1 MLNTMYLKV
10 MGFVRLLFVCSLRL
24 QMVLTAALA
33 TLGAAD
39 LDVRVVDEEG
49 KLVWARLEI
58 RGPDGKTYQPAF
70 ALRDRTSRAR
80 PEGRRWYLGSFVAKE
95 PTLIEAPAGD
105 YTIVVER
112 GPEYERFEETI
123 TLTDEQPVDLTV
135 NLNHWIDMNAL
146 GWYSADFHVHRPVED
161 VKKLALAEDLNLS
174 VVFTM
179 WNKRDLWEG
188 QPFPVNPVV
197 EVTPRHLLT
206 ILNAEDERGGGAWMM
221 HGLREKLNLAVDGR
235 WFPPGLD
242 FLYYAKRQRYYRLGF
257 PWIDVEKP
265 FWWEVPVV
273 MALSPPDS
281 FGVLHNHFNQ
291 YGIHDSEAWGKPR
304 DQERFPGAQ
313 GFVDSSLS
321 LYYRYLNLGM
331 DIPASA
337 GSATG
342 VLPNP
347 LGYNRVYVRPRE
359 AFSAKS
365 FYDGLRYGSSFVTN
379 GPMLFFDAIEAP
391 REVQMTLQVQS
402 REPIERVEIVANGRV
417 IKQFEVAPNQISY
430 STKLVMDSGVH
441 SWVAAR
447 CFVKSDDTIRLAHS
461 RPVFLV
467 DGFWDAREDAEYFA
481 AWMDELIAQTR
492 EDKDRFNS
500 EDERRAMLGIY
511 NDARQF
517 YLRKAR

>member
-1 MLNTMYLKV
+1 MYLNV

-58 RGPDGKTYQPAF
+58 RGPDGKTHQPAF

-80 PEGRRWYLGSFVAKE
+80 PEGHRWYLGSFVARE

-161 VKKLALAEDLNLS
+161 VKALALAEDLNLS

-188 QPFPVNPVV
+188 QPYPVNPVA

-242 FLYYAKRQRYYRLGF
+242 FLYYAKRQRYYRRGV

-304 DQERFPGAQ
+304 DQEKFPGAQ

-331 DIPASA
+331 DIPPSA

-347 LGYNRVYVRPRE
+347 LGYNRV
-359 AFSAKS
+359 
-365 FYDGLRYGSSFVTN
+365 
-379 GPMLFFDAIEAP
+379 
-391 REVQMTLQVQS
+391 
-402 REPIERVEIVANGRV
+402 
-417 IKQFEVAPNQISY
+417 
-430 STKLVMDSGVH
+430 
-441 SWVAAR
+441 
-447 CFVKSDDTIRLAHS
+447 
-461 RPVFLV
+461 
-467 DGFWDAREDAEYFA
+467 
-481 AWMDELIAQTR
+481 
-492 EDKDRFNS
+492 
-500 EDERRAMLGIY
+500 
-511 NDARQF
+511 
-517 YLRKAR
+517 

>member
-1 MLNTMYLKV
+1 MYLNL
-10 MGFVRLLFVCSLRL
+10 MGFVRLLTCLL
-24 QMVLTAALA
+24 AAVA
-33 TLGAAD
+33 TLAAAD
-39 LDVRVVDEEG
+39 LDARVVDEDG
-49 KLVWARLEI
+49 ILVWARLKI
-58 RGPDGKTYQPAF
+58 RGPDGRTYQPAF
-70 ALRDRTSRAR
+70 ALRDRTSSAR
-80 PEGRRWYLGSFVAKE
+80 PNGRRWYLGSFVAKE
-95 PTLIEAPAGD
+95 PSLLEVPAGD

-112 GPEYERFEETI
+112 GPEYERFEETVA
-123 TLTDEQPVDLTV
+123 LTDAQPVELTV
-135 NLNHWIDMNAL
+135 NLQKWIDMNAL
-146 GWYSADFHVHRPVED
+146 GWYSGDFHIHRTVED
-161 VKKLALAEDLNLS
+161 AKVLALAEDLNLS
-174 VVFTM
+174 VVVTM
-179 WNKRDLWEG
+179 WNKRDVWEDR
-188 QPFPVNPVV
+188 PYPANPVV

-242 FLYYAKRQRYYRLGF
+242 FLYYAKKQRYYRLGF

-291 YGIHDSEAWGKPR
+291 YGIHNSEAWGKPR
-304 DQERFPGAQ
+304 DQEKFPGDQ

-337 GSATG
+337 GSASG

-347 LGYNRVYVRPRE
+347 VGYNRIYVRPRE
-359 AFSAKS
+359 PFSAKS

-379 GPMLFFDAIEAP
+379 GPMLFFDAIEGAK
-391 REVQMTLQVQS
+391 EVRMALRVQS
-402 REPIERVEIVANGRV
+402 REPIERVDLVANGAV
-417 IKQFEVAPNQISY
+417 VKQFEVEPNQLTFSAE
-430 STKLVMDSGVH
+430 LVMDSGVH

-447 CFVKSDDTIRLAHS
+447 CFVKSDDTIRMAHS

-467 DGFWDAREDAEYFA
+467 DGFWDAKEDAEYFV
-481 AWMDELIAQTR
+481 AWIDELIAQTR
-492 EDKDRFNS
+492 EEKDRFSN
-500 EDERRAMLGIY
+500 EGERRSILGIY

-517 YLRKAR
+517 YQRKAR